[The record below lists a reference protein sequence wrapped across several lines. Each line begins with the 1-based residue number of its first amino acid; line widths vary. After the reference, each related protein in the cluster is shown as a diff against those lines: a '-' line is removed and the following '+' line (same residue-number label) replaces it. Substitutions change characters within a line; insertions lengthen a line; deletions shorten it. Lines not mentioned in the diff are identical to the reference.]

1 MPTRAV
7 STRKSQGEVR
17 FVPAGWLVHALGIA
31 RFVASRGKF
40 GKLGIG
46 ALLWAVTPRKL
57 KLIAAGI
64 VAACLIVVI
73 GSLAAIV
80 LLAMQ
85 LG

>member
-1 MPTRAV
+1 M
-7 STRKSQGEVR
+7 RKGLLKRRSN
-17 FVPAGWLVHALGIA
+17 A
-31 RFVASRGKF
+31 RWHWIGRPGKGYFSRGKF
-40 GKLGIG
+40 GKLGIA

-57 KLIAAGI
+57 KLIAAGF
-64 VAACLIVVI
+64 VAAAMLVVL

>member
-1 MPTRAV
+1 MPARAV
-7 STRKSQGEVR
+7 STRESHGEVR
-17 FVPAGWLVHALGIA
+17 FVPAGWLVSALGVV

-40 GKLGIG
+40 GKLGIA

-64 VAACLIVVI
+64 VAAALVVVL

-80 LLAMQ
+80 LLAIQ
-85 LG
+85 LA